1 MRDWQGLDQ
10 EQSIEFIKSVAS
22 DDDLVLFEPSLCEVY
37 TLPLSFYE
45 GYSLYRIVNK
55 YMLPNLILDYLSNGE
70 DHHYLD
76 GSDQAFHNLNTKR
89 ALSLG
94 LSNALDYLDLYI
106 SYVYERGHS
115 LAFLGDPE
123 EARKQSTVAFDESA
137 QEYTIST
144 PLVYHDN
151 TVQGKAVVNQ
161 NGAITLSTPVK
172 ASFLHELKPHTDI
185 PYRHTNEEQITEQ
198 SIAILSESE
207 AGQNLLKLKDEHSV
221 EIRVLSSPNYHGVI
235 TNDLVIYLVIP
246 AAEQN
251 AKFFQAL
258 VLTYAL
264 RDVQQIAGGY
274 LHPHP
279 SIDKDEY
286 LTANY
291 GKNLDMI
298 SKMCE
303 IVAEFEDANA
313 PGALMALKRMGL
325 GIVFDA
331 YKEGLQGD
339 ALMEVYIKA
348 LEKDGTIMR

>member
-1 MRDWQGLDQ
+1 MREWQGLDQ
-10 EQSIEFIKSVAS
+10 EQSIEFIKAVAS
-22 DDDLVLFEPSLCEVY
+22 DDDLILFEPSLCEVY

-55 YMLPNLILDYLSNGE
+55 YMIPHLILDYLSNGE

-76 GSDQAFHNLNTKR
+76 GSDQAFHNLNAKR

-94 LSNALDYLDLYI
+94 QNNALDYLDLYI

-115 LAFLGDPE
+115 LVFPDDPE
-123 EARKQSTVAFDESA
+123 STVSFDEAA
-137 QEYTIST
+137 QEYTISV
-144 PLVYHDN
+144 PLIYHDK
-151 TVQGKAVVNQ
+151 TVQGEAAVKQ
-161 NGAITLSTPVK
+161 NGAITLNAPVK

-185 PYRHTNEEQITEQ
+185 PYRHPNEEQITEQ

-207 AGQNLLKLKDEHSV
+207 AGRNLLKLKDEHSV
-221 EIRVLSSPNYHGVI
+221 EIRVLSSPNYHGII

-246 AAEQN
+246 AAEQG

-264 RDVQQIAGGY
+264 RDVQQISGGY

-279 SIDKDEY
+279 SIDKEEY

-298 SKMCE
+298 SEMCKV
-303 IVAEFEDANA
+303 VAEFEEANA
-313 PGALMALKRMGL
+313 PGALAALKRMGL

-331 YKEGLQGD
+331 YKNGIQGD
-339 ALMEVYIKA
+339 ALMEVYIEA
-348 LEKDGTIMR
+348 LEKDGTIKK